1 MTWVDLEVLKM
12 SLAALFW
19 TFSLEKKVP
28 RTANQNWYSTPTWLL
43 VQPYLGVTLSH
54 FLQQVEE
61 QGEHWLN
68 VLHTQTF
75 ICSYRFKAKQQ
86 QQQKNK
92 DHHNKELL
100 PPTPLPP
107 THLYSPAPCTHPHP
121 SSPNPIPLHKSTPR
135 HKTNNN
141 VLFT

>member
-1 MTWVDLEVLKM
+1 M

-28 RTANQNWYSTPTWLL
+28 RTANQNWYSTPTWHL

-92 DHHNKELL
+92 DHKNKELTSACPHPPPPSHQPTSYSPTLAPTPIPL
-100 PPTPLPP
+100 PPTP
-107 THLYSPAPCTHPHP
+107 S
-121 SSPNPIPLHKSTPR
+121 
-135 HKTNNN
+135 
-141 VLFT
+141 LFTKAPPETKQTTMYCLHNPSQ